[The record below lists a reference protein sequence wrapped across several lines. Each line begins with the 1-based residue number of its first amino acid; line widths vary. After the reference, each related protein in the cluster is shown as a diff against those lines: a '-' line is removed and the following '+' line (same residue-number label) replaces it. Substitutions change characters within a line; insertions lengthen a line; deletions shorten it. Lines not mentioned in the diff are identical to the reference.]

1 MNFWRLDRPDYPS
14 DYADTFINGQL
25 EHPFGLP
32 GVRCEECG
40 QTWGGSRILPHALP
54 EPLRG
59 RKELTDRWPI
69 DGRSHLKLRAEV
81 LEALHQAGATI
92 DSLRP
97 GDEFQPA
104 FLDVPSRPEA
114 DFLWSSAG
122 SVVVSQRIKATLTAA
137 GVRGATFVP
146 VTPRRIGVR
155 QPELPP
161 PIPAS
166 GEPEDLITEIQAT
179 LPKDDVPVLHEL
191 VITAESGPPAGVTAA
206 PVCPLCGR
214 ESYDPAARH
223 LVMLPQMWGGDDIFL
238 LATTLWIVVTD
249 RVRDLL
255 VRVPASNLQYH
266 RLEGA
271 A

>member
-1 MNFWRLDRPDYPS
+1 
-14 DYADTFINGQL
+14 
-25 EHPFGLP
+25 
-32 GVRCEECG
+32 
-40 QTWGGSRILPHALP
+40 
-54 EPLRG
+54 
-59 RKELTDRWPI
+59 
-69 DGRSHLKLRAEV
+69 LKLRAEV

-161 PIPAS
+161 PIPVS

-255 VRVPASNLQYH
+255 FRVPASNLQYH